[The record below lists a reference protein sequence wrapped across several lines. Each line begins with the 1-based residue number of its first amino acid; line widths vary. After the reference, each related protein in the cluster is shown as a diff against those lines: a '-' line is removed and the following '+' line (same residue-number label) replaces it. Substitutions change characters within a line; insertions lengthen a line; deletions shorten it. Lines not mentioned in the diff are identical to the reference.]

1 MSSVEVPTEIN
12 AVTKM
17 TRQFSPSV
25 VHDRFVFKMV
35 IVDPLEFARRKIESG
50 QRL

>member
-1 MSSVEVPTEIN
+1 LSDADVPAESN

-17 TRQFSPSV
+17 IRQFPPSV
-25 VHDRFVFKMV
+25 VRDHFVFKMV
-35 IVDPLEFARRKIESG
+35 IVGTLEFARGKIESG